1 MKMPGNLLRRMAS
14 ALLAP
19 FMIGALATPA
29 TFDPANAQAR
39 TASYCAEY
47 ARRVSYYY
55 SRGGAVGGAARGAV
69 GGAAVGAIVNGRKGA
84 RRGAAVGAVTGGV
97 ARGTQRA
104 VSYDVAYQECMRG
117 IIRY

>member
-1 MKMPGNLLRRMAS
+1 MPGRSLRRIGLVS
-14 ALLAP
+14 FAP
-19 FMIGALATPA
+19 FMIGALLAPA
-29 TFDPANAQAR
+29 TFDRANAQAR
-39 TASYCAEY
+39 TASYCSSY
-47 ARRVSYYY
+47 AREVSFYH

-69 GGAAVGAIVNGRKGA
+69 GGAAVGAIVNGRRGARKGA
-84 RRGAAVGAVTGGV
+84 AIGAVTGGV